1 MSTKTPFCCDIT
13 SGKPEEQKEFKKL
26 FDEAS
31 NFSWWYLERYY
42 GYLLQDKFSCYTT
55 LEIAT
60 KRHPNIIPLSEGIAI
75 LKEMVGET
83 NFYCKEYDNVGHICE
98 SQCDVC
104 KRAENMP
111 MVGEETKPN
120 GDYVMLPRKLT
131 AENGAKGLLIGEFK
145 ESVHFTVDGE
155 ENKIDVDVSWTT
167 IKAIYDMVVANL
179 QPKP

>member
-1 MSTKTPFCCDIT
+1 MTPTPFCCDIT

-60 KRHPNIIPLSEGIAI
+60 KRHPNIIPLSDGIAI
-75 LKEMVGET
+75 LKEMVGE
-83 NFYCKEYDNVGHICE
+83 K
-98 SQCDVC
+98 
-104 KRAENMP
+104 
-111 MVGEETKPN
+111 TKPE
-120 GDYVMLPRKLT
+120 GDYVLLPRKLT

>member
-1 MSTKTPFCCDIT
+1 MTPTPFCCDIT

-75 LKEMVGET
+75 LKEMVGEEE
-83 NFYCKEYDNVGHICE
+83 KETTYTEQEIDFAYLAGVFNVSGI
-98 SQCDVC
+98 D
-104 KRAENMP
+104 
-111 MVGEETKPN
+111 
-120 GDYVMLPRKLT
+120 
-131 AENGAKGLLIGEFK
+131 GLYNEIQRLKSLGKNPHDIIIEGR
-145 ESVHFTVDGE
+145 
-155 ENKIDVDVSWTT
+155 NQ
-167 IKAIYDMVVANL
+167 

>member
-1 MSTKTPFCCDIT
+1 MKTTPFCCNIN
-13 SGKPEEQKEFKKL
+13 SGSVEERNEFKRMLEK
-26 FDEAS
+26 AS
-31 NFSWWYLERYY
+31 SSKYGFISAYY
-42 GYLLQDKFSCYTT
+42 GYNKYGEWDMTNSYKTAEVNFNG
-55 LEIAT
+55 
-60 KRHPNIIPLSEGIAI
+60 NILPLSEGIAI
-75 LKEMVGET
+75 LKE
-83 NFYCKEYDNVGHICE
+83 
-98 SQCDVC
+98 
-104 KRAENMP
+104 

-167 IKAIYDMVVANL
+167 IKAIYDMIVENL

>member
-1 MSTKTPFCCDIT
+1 MTPTPFSCDIN
-13 SGKPEEQKEFKKL
+13 SGSVEERNEFKKMFERASRRKDWQFRATHYGINRINN
-26 FDEAS
+26 FDCEVSTEAAIQG
-31 NFSWWYLERYY
+31 FTR
-42 GYLLQDKFSCYTT
+42 
-55 LEIAT
+55 
-60 KRHPNIIPLSEGIAI
+60 IIPLSEGIAI
-75 LKEMVGET
+75 LKE
-83 NFYCKEYDNVGHICE
+83 
-98 SQCDVC
+98 
-104 KRAENMP
+104 

-167 IKAIYDMVVANL
+167 IKAIYDMIVENL